1 MTIAN
6 TDLNPR
12 GRQVNRLNIP
22 TIFEPKQVDENPKR
36 QRTNSGRSVSPAPP
50 TQTRKQ
56 DKVIRGTGAVR
67 EEGLRKM
74 KTAPSDV
81 FVYGVHPSTSKQ
93 DIIDDLKF
101 SGVNITHGAPI
112 SVFFATVIYKI

>member
-1 MTIAN
+1 
-6 TDLNPR
+6 
-12 GRQVNRLNIP
+12 
-22 TIFEPKQVDENPKR
+22 
-36 QRTNSGRSVSPAPP
+36 
-50 TQTRKQ
+50 
-56 DKVIRGTGAVR
+56 
-67 EEGLRKM
+67 M

-81 FVYGVHPSTSKQ
+81 FVYGVHPSTTKQ